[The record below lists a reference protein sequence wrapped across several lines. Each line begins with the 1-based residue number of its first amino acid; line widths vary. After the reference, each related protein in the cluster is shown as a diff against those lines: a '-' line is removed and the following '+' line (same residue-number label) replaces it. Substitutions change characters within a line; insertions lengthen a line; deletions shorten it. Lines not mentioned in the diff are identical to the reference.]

1 MRLSAQ
7 LEFDVL
13 ALDTPDSVLVLLEA
27 TAPELTPEEDR
38 PPATFQVVL
47 DRSGSMNRGRHA
59 PGATGALHGVIEALH
74 SLVDRLDPADH
85 FGLVSFNNQARVEA
99 PAGPLTDKEQL
110 RQRLSRIHAHGGTDL
125 SSGLLRGIQ
134 EARRA
139 SEDRGATLLLV
150 SDGHANQGTTDHD
163 LLREVARGAYE
174 HGITVITL
182 GYGLGYDEELLG
194 AIAEGGSGSALFAE
208 DADTAGGII
217 ADEAEY
223 LLAKTAQAAS
233 LTVRGGE
240 HVERLAVVG
249 EMPSTRLDDGALMVE
264 LGDFSSGESRRLLLR
279 VSTAVLAEADAR
291 SGGGPVSLAEV
302 ELVHVDPGTLESRTS
317 RLELTAETAWDVTDR
332 VSRPE
337 VRAESLFQRAQT
349 AKRLVAYE
357 MRRGRR
363 GEAARYLASS
373 RDEMSAALGS
383 EEFGAVSA
391 EMGSQ
396 VEALERMAVQ
406 AEGDDVERAAKTLH
420 ASRSGAVRGRG
431 PQGRP
436 GRRLRGGQNRSGQ
449 SFPDAPASV
458 PKPED
463 R

>member
-13 ALDTPDSVLVLLEA
+13 ALNAPDSVLVLLEA
-27 TAPELTPEEDR
+27 TAPELTEEGDR

-47 DRSGSMNRGRHA
+47 DRSGSMNRDRRIHGVVE
-59 PGATGALHGVIEALH
+59 ALHG
-74 SLVDRLDPADH
+74 LVDRLDPADH

-99 PAGPLTDKEQL
+99 PAGPLTDKDQL
-110 RQRLSRIHAHGGTDL
+110 RRRLSGIRAHGGTDL

-139 SEDRGATLLLV
+139 GEGRGATLLLV

-163 LLREVARGAYE
+163 LLRDVARGAYE
-174 HGITVITL
+174 HGITVTTL

-194 AIAEGGSGSALFAE
+194 AIAQGGAGSALFAE
-208 DADTAGGII
+208 DADTAGGMI

-233 LTVRGGE
+233 LTVRGGA
-240 HVERLAVVG
+240 HVERLSVVG
-249 EMPSTRLDDGALMVE
+249 ETFSTRLEDGALMVE
-264 LGDFSSGESRRLLLR
+264 LGDFFSGESRRLLLR

-291 SGGGPVSLAEV
+291 SGGGPVPLAEV
-302 ELVHVDPGTLESRTS
+302 ELVHVDPGTLETRTT
-317 RLELTAETAWDVTDR
+317 RLELTVETAWEVTDR
-332 VSRPE
+332 VGRPE
-337 VRAESLFQRAQT
+337 VRAEDLFQRAQT
-349 AKRLVAYE
+349 AKRLAAYE
-357 MRRGRR
+357 MRRGHRA
-363 GEAARYLASS
+363 EASRHLRNS
-373 RDEMSAALGS
+373 RDEMSAALGT
-383 EEFGAVSA
+383 EEFGAVRS

-396 VEALERMAVQ
+396 IEALGQMAAQ
-406 AEGDDVERAAKTLH
+406 AEQDDVQRAAKTIH
-420 ASRSGAVRGRG
+420 ASRSGALRGRG

-436 GRRLRGGQNRSGQ
+436 GGRLRGGRDRSDQ
-449 SFPDAPASV
+449 SFPDSPAP
-458 PKPED
+458 EE

>member
-13 ALDTPDSVLVLLEA
+13 ALNTPDSVLLLLEV
-27 TAPELTPEEDR
+27 TAPERAEAGDR

-47 DRSGSMNRGRHA
+47 DRSGSMTRDRRI
-59 PGATGALHGVIEALH
+59 HGVIEALH
-74 SLVDRLDPADH
+74 GLVDRLDPTDH

-99 PAGPLTDKEQL
+99 PAEALTDKVQL
-110 RQRLSRIHAHGGTDL
+110 RQRLSRISAHGGTDL

-139 SEDRGATLLLV
+139 SQDRGATLLLI

-163 LLREVARGAYE
+163 LLRDVARGAYE
-174 HGITVITL
+174 HGVTITTL

-208 DADTAGGII
+208 DADTAGGLI

-223 LLAKTAQAAS
+223 LLAKTAQATS
-233 LTVRGGE
+233 LTVRGGD
-240 HVERLAVVG
+240 HVERVSVVG
-249 EMPSTRLDDGALMVE
+249 ETPSTRLDDGALMVE
-264 LGDFSSGESRRLLLR
+264 LGDFFSGESRRLLLR

-291 SGGGPVSLAEV
+291 SGGGPVTLAEV
-302 ELVHVDPGTLESRTS
+302 ELVHVDPGTFETRTS
-317 RLELTAETAWDVTDR
+317 RLELTAEVSWDVSDR
-332 VSRPE
+332 ASRPE
-337 VRAESLFQRAQT
+337 VVAENLFQRAQT
-349 AKRLVAYE
+349 AKRLAADE

-363 GEAARYLASS
+363 REASLHLRSS
-373 RDEMSAALGS
+373 
-383 EEFGAVSA
+383 SA
-391 EMGSQ
+391 EMNAALVSEAFSGLRPEMGAQ
-396 VEALERMAVQ
+396 VEALERMAAQ
-406 AEGDDVERAAKTLH
+406 AEGDDAQRAAKTIH
-420 ASRSGAVRGRG
+420 ASQAGAVRGRG

-436 GRRLRGGQNRSGQ
+436 GGRLRGGQNLSDQ
-449 SFPDAPASV
+449 SFPDVPPSRPA
-458 PKPED
+458 PED